1 MCLLKFLEIKYE
13 LVICVVFKNCLI
25 VFIDKIYVH
34 KACDGIKS
42 L

>member
-1 MCLLKFLEIKYE
+1 MLTFPEIKHE
-13 LVICVVFKNCLI
+13 LVICVAFKNCLI